1 MPEDLLPQALDELAA
16 DYAAISLN
24 NSLDASPKV
33 SGWVDD
39 EHLACQRP
47 MFELREI
54 FPAAG
59 SRSRFDD
66 HLVLQRHYLRRE
78 ASFLAGRVWSTA

>member
-1 MPEDLLPQALDELAA
+1 
-16 DYAAISLN
+16 
-24 NSLDASPKV
+24 
-33 SGWVDD
+33 
-39 EHLACQRP
+39 

-66 HLVLQRHYLRRE
+66 HLVLQGHYLRRE
-78 ASFLAGRVWSTA
+78 ASFLVGRVWSTA

>member
-1 MPEDLLPQALDELAA
+1 LPEDLPPQAIDEPAA

-24 NSLDASPKV
+24 NSLGASPQE

-47 MFELREI
+47 IFELDEI

-59 SRSRFDD
+59 S
-66 HLVLQRHYLRRE
+66 QPLR
-78 ASFLAGRVWSTA
+78 